1 MKDRIKQIR
10 THFGLTQ
17 EQFAKRIKK
26 TTGFISNVE
35 TNRCGCSNVTIQTI
49 CSVFGVDETWLRDG
63 AGDMFPVGEEKAAAD
78 IDGTG
83 ERIKEIRK
91 RERLTQEQFG
101 EKIGFSKNYI
111 YYVETGKNIPSD
123 DFLNSVS
130 CTFGVNFAWL
140 KKGEGNI
147 EMLGDPVDDRLIEWL
162 RKNPDVARELRIC
175 GGLD

>member
-1 MKDRIKQIR
+1 MPEKSILQYDMKDRIKQIR

-91 RERLTQEQFG
+91 KRETYTGTVWGKDRFQQKLYLLCGNRQEYS
-101 EKIGFSKNYI
+101 I
-111 YYVETGKNIPSD
+111 
-123 DFLNSVS
+123 
-130 CTFGVNFAWL
+130 
-140 KKGEGNI
+140 
-147 EMLGDPVDDRLIEWL
+147 
-162 RKNPDVARELRIC
+162 
-175 GGLD
+175 